1 MMTSGPAQLTAYHL
15 TVQNAQ
21 KAKPMTKH
29 EASALQELG
38 MTEEQLKERQRDLEL
53 KLAANLPAT
62 TDALIAEGAL
72 LGNGAPVTTAP

>member
-1 MMTSGPAQLTAYHL
+1 
-15 TVQNAQ
+15 
-21 KAKPMTKH
+21 
-29 EASALQELG
+29 